1 MLAYLFEVL
10 PKIEKKFE
18 NGVLLLIPCIYIFL
32 ILISTI
38 LKLHITLLPQYM
50 EIYFT
55 LFCEDYLNQGKSLY
69 KIMRT

>member
-1 MLAYLFEVL
+1 LILLRCFFVPKDLVLAYLFEVL

-38 LKLHITLLPQYM
+38 LKLHITLLP
-50 EIYFT
+50 
-55 LFCEDYLNQGKSLY
+55 
-69 KIMRT
+69 